1 MTSEKDLAS
10 NKRAFYDYEILDTM
24 ESGIVLVGTEVKSL
38 KNHGGNLQDSYI
50 LISKG
55 IVILKNASIALYRF
69 GNLHNHEEKRE
80 RILLLHKKEIIKL
93 KEASER
99 KGLTLIPI
107 ALYLKKGIIKVKI
120 GIAKGKKTYD
130 KRESVKNKEMK
141 RDIDRAI
148 KNNKE

>member
-10 NKRAFYDYEILDTM
+10 NKRAFYDYEILDTL
-24 ESGIVLVGTEVKSL
+24 ESGIVLLGTEVKSL
-38 KNHGGNLQDSYI
+38 KDHGGNLQDSYI

-55 IVILKNASIALYRF
+55 NVVLKNASIALYRF

-80 RILLLHKKEIIKL
+80 RVLLLHKKEIIKL
-93 KEASER
+93 KESSER

-107 ALYLKKGIIKVKI
+107 AMYLKKGIIKVKI

-141 RDIDRAI
+141 RDVDRAM